1 MHVCCLCPEYF
12 VGFHDRVKEEIA
24 SPLWKVHSFLMAACG
39 HFQGLQLCNFFLRG
53 SAMPPESPERYDL
66 FGTTP
71 TMINKALGSKF
82 VIVGVVFTDAAKR
95 IAYAQKKSG
104 KTSQKG

>member
-1 MHVCCLCPEYF
+1 
-12 VGFHDRVKEEIA
+12 
-24 SPLWKVHSFLMAACG
+24 
-39 HFQGLQLCNFFLRG
+39 
-53 SAMPPESPERYDL
+53 MPPESPERYDL

-82 VIVGVVFTDAAKR
+82 VIVGVVFTDAVKR
-95 IAYAQKKSG
+95 FAYAQKKSG